1 MSAWNSASVIVPW
14 VRAGTAI
21 GSGWTRIL
29 RVEELA
35 VLASVLGEINRRL
48 AELRCEGGELSD
60 GDDARR
66 QILVRDRSR
75 TILYRT
81 AVRTGH
87 IDLISHRRYRT
98 LIAEYTPDG
107 RARPGMACD
116 DES

>member
-1 MSAWNSASVIVPW
+1 MPRS
-14 VRAGTAI
+14 
-21 GSGWTRIL
+21 SGM
-29 RVEELA
+29 LA

-87 IDLISHRRYRT
+87 IDLISDRRYCA
-98 LIAEYTPDG
+98 LIAEYAPDG
-107 RARPGMACD
+107 RTRSGMACD

>member
-1 MSAWNSASVIVPW
+1 M
-14 VRAGTAI
+14 
-21 GSGWTRIL
+21 
-29 RVEELA
+29 LA

-48 AELRCEGGELSD
+48 AELRCEGELSD

-87 IDLISHRRYRT
+87 IDLISDRRYRA
-98 LIAEYTPDG
+98 LIAEYAPYG
-107 RARPGMACD
+107 RTRPGMACD